1 MSQCPRPRQNPRRRL
16 ETSVRTILVTAAWT
30 AMLAAGCK
38 PVDWNPPAPA
48 PVTPTGVQID
58 PCEERLHDVV
68 CQQLMMYYA
77 IHKELPPTLEAL
89 RSVDPAQRL
98 DCPTSGKPYVYNAEG
113 LEVSGWSGR
122 LIVYDSETI
131 HDGHRWGIVADF
143 PKPGKPFAVRVAR
156 PPEGAIRWRPRPA
169 PATQP

>member
-1 MSQCPRPRQNPRRRL
+1 MNRCPRPHHRL
-16 ETSVRTILVTAAWT
+16 KTSTRKIVLTWV
-30 AMLAAGCK
+30 AMLAAGCQ
-38 PVDWNPPAPA
+38 PMNWNPPARPPA
-48 PVTPTGVQID
+48 PVTGVQID

-89 RSVDPAQRL
+89 RNVDPTQPL
-98 DCPTSGKPYVYNAEG
+98 DCPTSGKPYVYNREG

-122 LIVYDSETI
+122 LIVYDLEPI

-143 PKPGKPFAVRVAR
+143 PKPGQPFAVRVAR
-156 PPEGAIRWRPRPA
+156 PPEGAIRWRPRTA
-169 PATQP
+169 PTTPP